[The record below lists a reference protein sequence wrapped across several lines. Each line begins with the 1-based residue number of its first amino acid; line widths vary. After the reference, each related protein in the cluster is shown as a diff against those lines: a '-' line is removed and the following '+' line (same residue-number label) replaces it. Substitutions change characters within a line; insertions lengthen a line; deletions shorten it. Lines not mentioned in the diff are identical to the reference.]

1 MCTTRLEKNFFC
13 FCFLFFAFWFCFQ
26 FVRSGMKC
34 KITFRRSLKVSNG
47 KTHTIEKTIFKG
59 NKFTTFKKFFL
70 PFFLSFLLPFFLFF
84 FLFFFLLSI
93 EIFQINNSNNK
104 YQTTMLPP
112 GVILVFCLIFVAF
125 LLVSGVFIQ
134 KKLKARKSQQRF

>member
-1 MCTTRLEKNFFC
+1 MHDSIRKKFFL
-13 FCFLFFAFWFCFQ
+13 LFVFWFCFQ

-104 YQTTMLPP
+104 YQTIMLPP

>member
-13 FCFLFFAFWFCFQ
+13 FCFLLFAFWFCFQ

>member
-13 FCFLFFAFWFCFQ
+13 FCFLLFGFCFCFQ

>member
-13 FCFLFFAFWFCFQ
+13 FCFLLFVFLFCFQ

-70 PFFLSFLLPFFLFF
+70 PFFLFF
-84 FLFFFLLSI
+84 FPSFFSFFFFLLSI

>member
-1 MCTTRLEKNFFC
+1 MHDSIRKKF
-13 FCFLFFAFWFCFQ
+13 FLFLFFWFCFQ

-70 PFFLSFLLPFFLFF
+70 PFFLFF
-84 FLFFFLLSI
+84 FPSFFSFFFFLLSI